1 MLPPPSHKVA
11 PSATAMHKIAY
22 TDDSRPDAVPERT
35 TVAGPVSV
43 LSAISFTGPYSVPVK
58 YSVRRLSTCARTKP
72 ITTAPNKRRPM
83 LDMVTALSPN
93 SVVPI
98 SGFPT

>member
-1 MLPPPSHKVA
+1 MFPPPIQIVV
-11 PSATAMHKIAY
+11 PSAIAMHKIAY

-58 YSVRRLSTCARTKP
+58 YSVRRLKT
-72 ITTAPNKRRPM
+72 
-83 LDMVTALSPN
+83 
-93 SVVPI
+93 
-98 SGFPT
+98 